1 MARVHT
7 IPISNAPL
15 ARQHDLYV
23 NYARPPTITLS
34 MFVSVP
40 TGVDR
45 IPFVRQITTPTEP
58 RRAAHSLPPTP
69 VRVSLFNSLGGSER
83 VRGRDHLV
91 KKENGRANSRDA
103 DGRRTESQHTRRV
116 GGPRHRL
123 QLRTFCHTSLWH
135 TPACRLTP
143 RASQHALPV
152 TPKKEA
158 LPRPRT

>member
-1 MARVHT
+1 M
-7 IPISNAPL
+7 
-15 ARQHDLYV
+15 
-23 NYARPPTITLS
+23 
-34 MFVSVP
+34 
-40 TGVDR
+40 
-45 IPFVRQITTPTEP
+45 
-58 RRAAHSLPPTP
+58 
-69 VRVSLFNSLGGSER
+69 
-83 VRGRDHLV
+83 V
-91 KKENGRANSRDA
+91 KKENGHANSRDA